1 MESINVLFLLST
13 FLLAVDVKAQP
24 NNSINVMI
32 PLGSSLSPS
41 ANRTSWLSPSGL
53 FAFGFYPQGN
63 GFAIGIWLVDQPQN
77 TIVWTAYRNNSP
89 VTSKAT
95 LDLTRDGKLLFR
107 TEEGEE
113 NPVADVSAAS
123 ASMLD
128 SGNFVL
134 YDNSS
139 DVIWES
145 FEYPTDTI
153 LGGQNVSYGKDLVS
167 SVSGSDHSS
176 GRFYLRMQSD
186 GNLVSYPVNNTD
198 NSENAYWSS
207 ATIISDNFASGV
219 HCSANKISDNVAAVT
234 TDPYERGAVGRGGC
248 SNSYTRSCGRPGG
261 YGGSRGTS
269 GGSIRLSLNQRG
281 LLSLIDCNSSII
293 SVLVN
298 NSYSGDKETTI
309 IYRAILDSDGIL
321 KLYSHRFFGNK
332 SSEMIM
338 EWSSLV
344 DQCDVKGFCGFNS
357 YCLGMGFLA
366 ECLCFPGFHFVNH
379 KNKFLGCND
388 KFSVDGCSSSNGPM
402 IPHYSTALPNI
413 SWGDYPYSMVRT
425 KQENCESSCL
435 DDCNCGAALYM
446 NGTCNKYKLPLRYG
460 RSQNL
465 SAIAFFKDRRNGD
478 HHRSNPKILM
488 DGKKKIILILS
499 LSLGSIACLCSV
511 IAISCFFQYRRQ
523 VHWYRKLSENVNV
536 GFANDFTLRSFSYN
550 ELESATDGFSQA
562 LSTGSFGSVYK
573 GSLSIGSV
581 TDRTIAV
588 KRLEKFEEEGERK
601 FQGEMTAIGRTH
613 HKNLVQLLGFCI
625 EGTRKL
631 LVYDYMTNGSLAD
644 LLFKAKKRPL
654 WKERVRIAL
663 EVARG
668 IYYLHQEC
676 EVHIIH
682 CNLKPE
688 NILMDDTWTAKIS
701 DFGLARLSV
710 PNQTRTTMGIEGT
723 SGYSAPEWQ
732 KKSLISVKADI
743 YSFGVML
750 LEIVCCRSNIEV
762 NVSTADEILLSSW
775 VYNCFVVGELDKL
788 VEEENVDMKT
798 LERMVKVGLWCIQE
812 DPALRPPMKNVILM
826 LEGTMDIAVPPSPAI
841 SYS

>member
-13 FLLAVDVKAQP
+13 FLLAIDVKAQP
-24 NNSINVMI
+24 NNSISVMI

-41 ANRTSWLSPSGL
+41 ANRSWLSPSGL

-77 TIVWTAYRNNSP
+77 TTVWTAYRNNSP
-89 VTSKAT
+89 ITSKAT

-113 NPVADVSAAS
+113 NPVADVSSLAAS

-139 DVIWES
+139 IVIWES

-153 LGGQNVSYGKDLVS
+153 LGGQNVSNGKDLVS
-167 SVSGSDHSS
+167 SVSRSNHSS

-186 GNLVSYPVNNTD
+186 GNLVSYPVNITD
-198 NSENAYWSS
+198 ISENAY
-207 ATIISDNFASGV
+207 
-219 HCSANKISDNVAAVT
+219 C
-234 TDPYERGAVGRGGC
+234 GA
-248 SNSYTRSCGRPGG
+248 
-261 YGGSRGTS
+261 
-269 GGSIRLSLNQRG
+269 SIRLSLNQRG
-281 LLSLIDCNSSII
+281 LLSLIDDSSSIII

-321 KLYSHRFFGNK
+321 KLYSHHFFGNT
-332 SSEMIM
+332 SSKMFL
-338 EWSSLV
+338 EWSSLG

-357 YCLGMGFLA
+357 YCLGMGFQA

-379 KNKFLGCND
+379 ENKFLGCYD

-425 KQENCESSCL
+425 KQENCENSCL
-435 DDCNCGAALYM
+435 DDCNCGAALYI
-446 NGTCNKYKLPLRYG
+446 NGTCKKYKLPLRYG

-465 SAIAFFKDRRNGD
+465 SAIAFFKDRRNGK

-488 DGKKKIILILS
+488 DSKKKIILILS

-511 IAISCFFQYRRQ
+511 IAMSCFFKYRRQ

-536 GFANDFTLRSFSYN
+536 GFADDFTLRSFSYN
-550 ELESATDGFSQA
+550 ELESATDGFRQA

-588 KRLEKFEEEGERK
+588 KRLEKFGEEGERK
-601 FQGEMTAIGRTH
+601 FQAEMTAIGRTH
-613 HKNLVQLLGFCI
+613 HRNLVQLLGFCI

-631 LVYDYMTNGSLAD
+631 LVYDYMTNDSLAD

-732 KKSLISVKADI
+732 KNALISVKADI
-743 YSFGVML
+743 YSYGVML

-788 VEEENVDMKT
+788 VEVENVDMKT

-841 SYS
+841 SHS